1 MGDVR
6 RKREREVINLKKK
19 ILWKKNKMKT
29 YFFASDETSESGR
42 YILPL
47 ITGRILLLSKNNKDT
62 LTRLIR

>member
-1 MGDVR
+1 MKK
-6 RKREREVINLKKK
+6 RKRGDKSKKK

-47 ITGRILLLSKNNKDT
+47 ITGRILLLSKNNEDT